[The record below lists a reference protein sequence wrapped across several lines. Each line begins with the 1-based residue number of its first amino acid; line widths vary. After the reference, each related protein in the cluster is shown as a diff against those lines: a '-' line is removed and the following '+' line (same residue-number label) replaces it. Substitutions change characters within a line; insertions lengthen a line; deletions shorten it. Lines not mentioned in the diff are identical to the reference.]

1 MVNIYKEDM
10 KMNSNLKKGKT
21 FATGMV
27 RPKTTALFFDKLWV
41 PDVLSATVMQIKS
54 PDFYIPKEISVENPL
69 GELDYIEAIID
80 NVYKPYGPKTLDIF
94 KKDSQ
99 LAQFLQEIEGKLL
112 ELYKKKKPILQ
123 KDDSSSR
130 LKYRDDHEFQPRDKI
145 NILLEKATTINR
157 NRVIKELVQEYKKEG
172 IILTPIYLTPTEYD
186 NYISIEDQ
194 QCKAGIEICLD
205 FIPDIVEDKLTW
217 EQVLEFRQDKKTKT
231 KLDRLR
237 RWFNIDLLKKS
248 EEEIKN
254 ILGQKLDDYQWALKK
269 HGIQTLVGGSTS
281 IMSFVSGP
289 TLLKLLTDSP
299 LAMLSGGVAIGT
311 GAIAWIAK
319 KLIERTD
326 LKRDHVAYI
335 YEVRKLE
342 KKRKNSC

>member
-1 MVNIYKEDM
+1 MYNNI
-10 KMNSNLKKGKT
+10 KKSET

-27 RPKTTALFFDKLWV
+27 RPKTTSLFFDKLWV
-41 PDVLSATVMQIKS
+41 PDILSKRRLLYIL
-54 PDFYIPKEISVENPL
+54 PDFYVPGEIIVKNPL
-69 GELDYIEAIID
+69 GVEDYIDAFCANAQFERFDPFYRREREII
-80 NVYKPYGPKTLDIF
+80 KGEF
-94 KKDSQ
+94 E
-99 LAQFLQEIEGKLL
+99 LAQFLLEIEMKLRN
-112 ELYKKKKPILQ
+112 LYEKKIPLNQ
-123 KDDSSSR
+123 KNDSSIR
-130 LKYRDDHEFQPRDKI
+130 VKYRADHPLQSRDKI

-157 NRVIKELVQEYKKEG
+157 NRVIKELVKAYKKDG
-172 IILTPIYLTPTEYD
+172 IKLIPIYLTPTEYD
-186 NYISIEDQ
+186 DYVSIEEQ
-194 QCKAGIEICLD
+194 QSESGMEICLD

-217 EQVLEFRQDKKTKT
+217 EQVLEFRQDKKAKT

-269 HGIQTLVGGSTS
+269 HGIQTLIGGSTS

-299 LAMLSGGVAIGT
+299 LAMASGGVAIGA

-326 LKRDHVAYI
+326 LKRDPVAYI